1 MTHTP
6 KGPMRKQ
13 KPIPYIKAKDARGRE
28 ERGLWLRKGN
38 AHAQSLLGLCYAKGE
53 GVPKNMVEALAW
65 YNLAAVSGEEKI
77 AEFRDRMEQRLG
89 REATLQ
95 AQQRAKELL
104 KIIKKP

>member
-1 MTHTP
+1 
-6 KGPMRKQ
+6 
-13 KPIPYIKAKDARGRE
+13 
-28 ERGLWLRKGN
+28 
-38 AHAQSLLGLCYAKGE
+38 
-53 GVPKNMVEALAW
+53 MVEALAW